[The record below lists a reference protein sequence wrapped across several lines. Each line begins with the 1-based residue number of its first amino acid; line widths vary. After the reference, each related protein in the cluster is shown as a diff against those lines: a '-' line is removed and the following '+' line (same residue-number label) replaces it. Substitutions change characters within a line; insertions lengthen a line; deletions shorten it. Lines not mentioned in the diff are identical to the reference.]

1 MGEGFLSEGFTA
13 DDIKHGK
20 TGLKRERTPGLGHSE
35 ELFIDIMIDI
45 LIWVALISLLLTIF
59 VSGGGGGVEQKR
71 LWASY
76 QLDMGKV
83 EFKY

>member
-20 TGLKRERTPGLGHSE
+20 TCLKRERTPGLGHSE

-59 VSGGGGGVEQKR
+59 VSGGGVEQKR